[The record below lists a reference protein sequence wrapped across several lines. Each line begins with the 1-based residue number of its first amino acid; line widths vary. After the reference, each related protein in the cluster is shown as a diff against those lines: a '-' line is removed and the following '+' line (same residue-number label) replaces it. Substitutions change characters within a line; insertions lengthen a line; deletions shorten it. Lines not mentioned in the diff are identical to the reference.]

1 MERAIVKRRLKGV
14 IKVREGR
21 GYSLAELQEV
31 GLDYFKAIQKNI
43 PVDRFRNSK
52 HEENV
57 ERLRGTFKESKA

>member
-1 MERAIVKRRLKGV
+1 MERATVKRHLKGV

-21 GYSLAELQEV
+21 GYSLAELREV
-31 GLDYFKAIQKNI
+31 SLDYFKALQKNI

-57 ERLRGTFKESKA
+57 RRLEVFLKKAA